1 MESKYHVIRIIEKQ
15 GMVNFG
21 KKVYLSSEPMNHE
34 DAVRFLKSQTYYAW
48 ARNQLEE
55 VWNDYFL

>member
-1 MESKYHVIRIIEKQ
+1 MERKYHVVRIIEKQ
-15 GMVNFG
+15 GMANYG
-21 KKVYLSSEPMNHE
+21 KKVYLSSEPMNHD

-55 VWNDYFL
+55 V